1 MEKISEKI
9 VFLGFDKQSFTN
21 FTMEIYYSFSLLI
34 VVATIFSFLNKQW
47 LKLPS
52 TIGIMVIA
60 IFFSVL
66 LVGFGDK
73 ILSEEL
79 LNSMRSLP
87 KSVDFNEILMGAL
100 LNFLLFAG
108 GIHIKISDLREHRGA
123 IGIFATFSVVMTAFL
138 VAFSLYFLTDWFGSQ
153 IPFINCLLF
162 GALIAPTDP
171 IAVLGVLKEANVSK
185 SLQTKVAGES
195 LFNDGTAIVLFA
207 VVLQIATGER
217 HEVTFGNITWFF
229 VQEFFGG
236 LIVGLVLGIMTEKL
250 IKKTKDYKIAVM
262 ATLSIVMGGYMLC
275 HELHVSAPLAM
286 VAAGLYVGNMK
297 FSKTEVAEELKD
309 YLHKFWEVTDEIFNA
324 ILFLFIGLQ
333 VIVISDLQ
341 QYWKAGAVAIIVVL
355 ISRFLSILLPAK
367 LIRFKKKIDN
377 HTIKVLTW
385 GGIRG
390 GVSIALALS
399 IPDGVEH
406 KEAIVAITYFVVVFS
421 IIVQGLTI
429 GTVADKNAKIKI
441 SRPTNVIANNQK
453 EISETNQEF

>member
-9 VFLGFDKQSFTN
+9 VFLDFDKQSFTN

-34 VVATIFSFLNKQW
+34 VVATLFSFLNKQW

-66 LVGFGDK
+66 LVSFGDR

-79 LNSMRSLP
+79 LNSMRDLP

-108 GIHIKISDLREHRGA
+108 GIHIKMSDLREHRGA
-123 IGIFATFSVVMTAFL
+123 IGIFATFSVVITAFL
-138 VAFSLYFLTDWFGSQ
+138 VAFSLYFLTEWFGSQ

-217 HEVTFGNITWFF
+217 SEVTFGNITWFF
-229 VQEFFGG
+229 MQEFFGG
-236 LIVGLVLGIMTEKL
+236 LIVGLVLGIITEKL

-286 VAAGLYVGNMK
+286 VAAGLYIGNMR

-324 ILFLFIGLQ
+324 VLFLFIGLQ

-355 ISRFLSILLPAK
+355 ISRFLSK

-399 IPDGVEH
+399 IPDSVEH

-429 GTVADKNAKIKI
+429 GTVADKNTKIKI
-441 SRPTNVIANNQK
+441 PRPTNVIANNQK